1 MKQKKDLRIIKTQN
15 LLYNTLTELLRI
27 HPFEEIKV
35 SDICNKA
42 LINRSTFYSHYTD
55 KYELLMDYINN
66 QKELLL
72 TELEKN
78 EHIINTKEYYMKLI
92 NLLLNYIEDK
102 KEIYY
107 DMLINNK
114 NSIVMDMLLDVAIQ
128 DVEKRIKEDYKN
140 INNIPS
146 NIVTK
151 FYLTGVITIGLDW
164 LKDNKYTKKEL
175 ITYLDKLIP
184 NDIEIKNEGKYKM

>member
-184 NDIEIKNEGKYKM
+184 NDIEIKNEGK

>member
-1 MKQKKDLRIIKTQN
+1 
-15 LLYNTLTELLRI
+15 
-27 HPFEEIKV
+27 
-35 SDICNKA
+35 
-42 LINRSTFYSHYTD
+42 
-55 KYELLMDYINN
+55 
-66 QKELLL
+66 
-72 TELEKN
+72 
-78 EHIINTKEYYMKLI
+78 MKLI

-184 NDIEIKNEGKYKM
+184 NDIEIKNEGK